1 MSDPGRI
8 LTAQLFR
15 LEITMSTSPDLT
27 PVGPTHKSRPSK
39 LMLLIL
45 AGVLVG
51 FFAVVLTHK
60 EPAAPGSAPTTQQ
73 Q

>member
-8 LTAQLFR
+8 LTAQPFWLETHMATTPDSFR
-15 LEITMSTSPDLT
+15 
-27 PVGPTHKSRPSK
+27 VGPTHASRPGK
-39 LMLLIL
+39 LMMLIL
-45 AGVLVG
+45 AGIVVG

-73 Q
+73 